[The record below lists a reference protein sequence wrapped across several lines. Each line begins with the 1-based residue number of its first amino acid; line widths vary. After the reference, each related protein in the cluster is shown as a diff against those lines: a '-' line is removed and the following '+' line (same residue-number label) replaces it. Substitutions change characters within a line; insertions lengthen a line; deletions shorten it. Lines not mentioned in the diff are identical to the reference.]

1 MVLEEGSIRAA
12 RGGSSRDIR
21 RIKKPSA
28 ARDAGFAVYS
38 PFLPCTTNHQAV
50 AIMHFHRLIG
60 GGGGAPVRLC
70 GGANSAPLARHGAP
84 ALLSAR
90 GGGRRLG
97 RWRLKKQ
104 YKQIFLNKT
113 NKSHLRPTSHKPPP
127 PPAAAPPPTRFAA
140 AAAAGEG
147 AWPRC
152 AWCGSGRCGAWWWR
166 VVLLLRAAGFRAR

>member
-1 MVLEEGSIRAA
+1 MCSARAA
-12 RGGSSRDIR
+12 LRRSEFRAASTARGSRLAECAR
-21 RIKKPSA
+21 RGAA
-28 ARDAGFAVYS
+28 ARA
-38 PFLPCTTNHQAV
+38 
-50 AIMHFHRLIG
+50 
-60 GGGGAPVRLC
+60 
-70 GGANSAPLARHGAP
+70 LAF
-84 ALLSAR
+84 
-90 GGGRRLG
+90 
-97 RWRLKKQ
+97 KKKNQ
-104 YKQIFLNKT
+104 YKQFFLNKT